1 MNLGGLE
8 VTTTSDEPHAS
19 QIMTSPYRR
28 RPDRIPPRRGQSL
41 NDRPC
46 GAGRPLLTA
55 RLLVSGQ
62 IGEPKAGDPTAQDA
76 LPADLPDHA
85 YRDVYVDSSRYVGDD
100 DGTQL
105 WLVRGT
111 ERDSVCLVTVT
122 DIDADDWQIGCSG
135 AAGPLTMGSYV
146 VHSDG
151 YPTPDDAVP
160 ISENVYR
167 N

>member
-1 MNLGGLE
+1 
-8 VTTTSDEPHAS
+8 
-19 QIMTSPYRR
+19 MTPSR
-28 RPDRIPPRRGQSL
+28 SL
-41 NDRPC
+41 
-46 GAGRPLLTA
+46 ALLATAVAALVLTA
-55 RLLVSGQ
+55 CTAGGPPYADLA
-62 IGEPKAGDPTAQDA
+62 GEPTAQDA

-85 YRDVYVDSSRYVGDD
+85 YRDVDVDSSRYVGDD
-100 DGTQL
+100 GGTQL

-135 AAGPLTMGSYV
+135 AAGPLTTGSYV